1 MYQLACEA
9 GQKLDSIQNP
19 KRRNGEGGDK
29 NFSTPEGEEARMQ
42 EGGLA
47 KQGPVPQIWIGST
60 WR

>member
-47 KQGPVPQIWIGST
+47 KQGPVPQI
-60 WR
+60 